1 MPDRIFMPLMGLV
14 AAALIAL
21 SLVWPQGQGDR
32 SWGPF
37 GHTPAQQTPEMKALI
52 QKEKDAAI
60 RRDQAAKKA
69 VEAAGQMQGPAAPP
83 PQAAPAPQPS
93 PQAPQ

>member
-14 AAALIAL
+14 AAALITL

-37 GHTPAQQTPEMKALI
+37 GHTPVQQTPEMKARI

-69 VEAAGQMQGPAAPP
+69 VEAVGQMPSQAAPP
-83 PQAAPAPQPS
+83 SPPPS
-93 PQAPQ
+93 VQQ

>member
-1 MPDRIFMPLMGLV
+1 MPLMGLV

-37 GHTPAQQTPEMKALI
+37 GHTPVQQTPEMKARI
-52 QKEKDAAI
+52 QKEKDAAM

-69 VEAAGQMQGPAAPP
+69 VEAVGQMPSEALPPAP
-83 PQAAPAPQPS
+83 PQAPAPAQ
-93 PQAPQ
+93 Q

>member
-21 SLVWPQGQGDR
+21 SLVWPQGEGDR
-32 SWGPF
+32 SWGSF
-37 GHTPAQQTPEMKALI
+37 GHTPVQQTPDMKAKL
-52 QKEKDAAI
+52 QREKDAAV

-69 VEAAGQMQGPAAPP
+69 VEAASQI
-83 PQAAPAPQPS
+83 PQ
-93 PQAPQ
+93 

>member
-37 GHTPAQQTPEMKALI
+37 GHTPVQQTPEMKARI
-52 QKEKDAAI
+52 QKEKDAAM

-69 VEAAGQMQGPAAPP
+69 VEAVGQMPSEPPPPAPP
-83 PQAAPAPQPS
+83 QVPAPAQ
-93 PQAPQ
+93 Q

>member
-1 MPDRIFMPLMGLV
+1 MPDRLFMPLMGLV

-21 SLVWPQGQGDR
+21 SLAWPQGQGDR

-37 GHTPAQQTPEMKALI
+37 GHTPVQQTPEMKARI

-60 RRDQAAKKA
+60 RRDEAAKKA
-69 VEAAGQMQGPAAPP
+69 VEAVGQMPTQAPP
-83 PQAAPAPQPS
+83 PASTQALPQ
-93 PQAPQ
+93 Q

>member
-21 SLVWPQGQGDR
+21 SLVWPQGEGDR

-37 GHTPAQQTPEMKALI
+37 GHQPVQQTPDMKAKL
-52 QKEKDAAI
+52 QREKDAAV
-60 RRDQAAKKA
+60 RRDEAAKKA
-69 VEAAGQMQGPAAPP
+69 VEAASQI
-83 PQAAPAPQPS
+83 PQ
-93 PQAPQ
+93 

>member
-21 SLVWPQGQGDR
+21 SLVWPQGEGDR

-37 GHTPAQQTPEMKALI
+37 GHTPVQQTPDMRAKL
-52 QKEKDAAI
+52 QREKDAAV

-69 VEAAGQMQGPAAPP
+69 VEAASQI
-83 PQAAPAPQPS
+83 PQ
-93 PQAPQ
+93 

>member
-37 GHTPAQQTPEMKALI
+37 GHTPVQQTPEMKARI
-52 QKEKDAAI
+52 QKEKDAAM

-69 VEAAGQMQGPAAPP
+69 VEAVGQMPSEAPP
-83 PQAAPAPQPS
+83 PAPPQAPAPAPAPAPQ
-93 PQAPQ
+93 

>member
-21 SLVWPQGQGDR
+21 SLVWPQGEGDR

-37 GHTPAQQTPEMKALI
+37 GHTPVQQTPDMKAKL
-52 QKEKDAAI
+52 QREKDAAV
-60 RRDQAAKKA
+60 RRDEAAKKA
-69 VEAAGQMQGPAAPP
+69 VEAASQI
-83 PQAAPAPQPS
+83 PQ
-93 PQAPQ
+93 

>member
-1 MPDRIFMPLMGLV
+1 MPDRVFMPLMGLI

-37 GHTPAQQTPEMKALI
+37 GHTPVQQTPEMKARI
-52 QKEKDAAI
+52 QREKDAAI

-69 VEAAGQMQGPAAPP
+69 VEAVGQMAPGAPAAPASP
-83 PQAAPAPQPS
+83 APAPQ
-93 PQAPQ
+93 

>member
-37 GHTPAQQTPEMKALI
+37 GHTPVQQTPEMKARI
-52 QKEKDAAI
+52 QKEKDAAM

-69 VEAAGQMQGPAAPP
+69 VEAVGQMPSEAPP
-83 PQAAPAPQPS
+83 PAPPQAPAPAPQ
-93 PQAPQ
+93 

>member
-37 GHTPAQQTPEMKALI
+37 GHTPVQQTPEMKARI

-69 VEAAGQMQGPAAPP
+69 VEAASQL
-83 PQAAPAPQPS
+83 PS
-93 PQAPQ
+93 QAPQ

>member
-14 AAALIAL
+14 AAALITL
-21 SLVWPQGQGDR
+21 SLVWPQGEGDR

-37 GHTPAQQTPEMKALI
+37 GHTPVQQTPEMKARI

-60 RRDQAAKKA
+60 RRDEAAKKA
-69 VEAAGQMQGPAAPP
+69 VEAVGQMPTQVPP
-83 PQAAPAPQPS
+83 PSPTQAPVPAPQ
-93 PQAPQ
+93 